1 MRDEAAYLG
10 KHSGSIRG
18 RERKKGGDLGGKRL
32 KHAEGLERVCDAVTP
47 RRVGGGDFRLIM
59 SAASSARR
67 EDVKFFKRS
76 DRTCVGDGVPCS
88 TMPAVVPATALTEA
102 GAVVCRPTETQT
114 RGRRKR

>member
-1 MRDEAAYLG
+1 
-10 KHSGSIRG
+10 
-18 RERKKGGDLGGKRL
+18 
-32 KHAEGLERVCDAVTP
+32 
-47 RRVGGGDFRLIM
+47 M

-67 EDVKFFKRS
+67 EDVKVFKKEGRS
-76 DRTCVGDGVPCS
+76 KGECVGDGLPCS